1 MSPIAG
7 FFLQATPAPNIVRTT
22 IEGAIQG
29 LGLSADLSSLT
40 TDLVMWVGI
49 ATVIVLVVQVAMLY
63 TTWLERKVVG
73 RMQDRLG
80 ANRVGK
86 NGLLQ
91 PLADMIKMLTKED
104 ITPEAAHRSV
114 FNLSAILIVPPSIL
128 VFAVVPVGIG
138 LVATDLSV
146 GFLFF
151 IAIASTAVVPIF
163 MAGWG
168 SRNKYAIIGSMRAV
182 AQIVSYEIPQVLAVV
197 GVLMLAGSLSTQG
210 ITMAQGSGQ
219 GEAGWPGMWFI
230 FLQPIAFLIFLM
242 ATAAEI
248 ERTPFDI
255 PEAESEIIAGY
266 HTEYAGIK
274 FGMFYLSLY
283 FFTIAS
289 AALGSILFL
298 GGWQAPFGLLN
309 TIPGT
314 DFSLGWFWMSIK
326 TFILVFVFIWLRGTL
341 PRLRSDQ
348 LMGFAWK
355 ILVPLTL
362 VNLLA
367 TGLIGKLT
375 QGQSG
380 IIVFIGFLIAN
391 ALMVL
396 LLLGLVSWWRGQRAA
411 SAIRFD
417 APAGFETPALEAPN
431 PAGGAA

>member
-7 FFLQATPAPNIVRTT
+7 FFLQAAPVPNPIRT
-22 IEGAIQG
+22 AIGTAIAG
-29 LGLSADLSSLT
+29 LGAPEDVVSLG
-40 TDLVMWVGI
+40 TDLAMWLII
-49 ATVIVLVVQVAMLY
+49 ATVVILVVQVAMLY
-63 TTWLERKVVG
+63 TTWLERKAVG

-86 NGLLQ
+86 FGLLQ
-91 PLADMIKMLTKED
+91 PFADMIKMLTKED
-104 ITPEAAHRSV
+104 ITPEAAHRQV

-128 VFAVVPVGIG
+128 VFAVVPAGLG
-138 LVATDLSV
+138 LVPTDLSV

-219 GEAGWPGMWFI
+219 GEAGWPGMWFV
-230 FLQPIAFLIFLM
+230 FLQPIAFVIFLL

-298 GGWQAPFGLLN
+298 GGWQAPLGILN
-309 TIPGT
+309 TFPGT
-314 DFSLGWFWMSIK
+314 AISLGWLWMSLK
-326 TFILVFVFIWLRGTL
+326 TFVLVFVFIWLRGTL

-348 LMGFAWK
+348 LMGFSWK

-375 QGQSG
+375 MGQNG
-380 IIVFIGFLIAN
+380 VIVFIGFLIAN
-391 ALMVL
+391 ALMIL
-396 LLLGLVSWWRGQRAA
+396 MLAGLVSWWRGKREAQ
-411 SAIRFD
+411 AIRFD
-417 APAGFETPALEAPN
+417 QPAAAE
-431 PAGGAA
+431 GGA